1 MLHYFQKMISLIKYT
16 NKQKWYYVGTHT
28 HNFGNLHR
36 TPDGHRRFNRCTI
49 ITIQTHF
56 LRNLTMIILVPIFW
70 YKLDNDKS
78 ERPLNVL
85 HCNIFVKQIKQ
96 RREITEK
103 IFILHL
109 IHKLYLLFVCYFV
122 QKKCTEFFYY

>member
-1 MLHYFQKMISLIKYT
+1 
-16 NKQKWYYVGTHT
+16 
-28 HNFGNLHR
+28 
-36 TPDGHRRFNRCTI
+36 
-49 ITIQTHF
+49 
-56 LRNLTMIILVPIFW
+56 MIILVPIFW

-122 QKKCTEFFYY
+122 QKNAPNFFIIKNLVMYFIDG